1 MAKDIARLYPDEP
14 SYRGDVRVAA
24 LRRKR
29 PWHRF
34 TDSADGRAMWREFVR
49 AHDGDVDAAL
59 GELVAALHEGDL
71 L

>member
-1 MAKDIARLYPDEP
+1 MAKDIARLRQDET
-14 SYRGDVRVAA
+14 SYRGDLRLAD

-34 TDSADGRAMWREFVR
+34 ADSADGRAIWREFVKV
-49 AHDGDVDAAL
+49 HNGDEEAAL
-59 GELVAALHEGDL
+59 GEIVAALHEGDL